1 MNSKLDTSIFS
12 FMLSSSL
19 LAILPFLC
27 LSAFTIPSADDIF
40 YHNYGL
46 NKSLLEFLI
55 HHYNTWTGRY
65 FSNLL
70 MAINPYSLTSQLS
83 YYPLMTYGVQILFFL
98 ASFLFL
104 KVLIISLSLNLV
116 DPLVTTKTAK
126 VEKIKLRTLTRLI
139 YLLWIA
145 LFFHKMP
152 RPTDS
157 LYWFAGS
164 SSHLVAM
171 SFCLFASG
179 LYLSSFKQNYL
190 VQMFY
195 YFLISLLTICICGSN
210 ETLMLQWIFLIFFA
224 FIYER
229 VVLNRLN
236 LKLIFPFLISIICF
250 AIVFLAPGNKI
261 RAENLQGGHDL
272 LLLVFKPLGLIVE
285 TCVRY
290 LSVNLVILLFWSLPF
305 LSRIFILI
313 PAFLKEKR
321 SIYLFVSLWFGF
333 FFLTFVPSVWT
344 MGGLPPRRVLNN
356 TYLII
361 LFLSFFILLLKI
373 NSWTFLFRFKHSWDK
388 YFPMKLQKI
397 AFLVSFLLLF
407 NHYEAWKDL
416 IHIPRFLSSLNERNE
431 LVLQSKGQD
440 LVLKPFS
447 YFPTTF
453 FYEDITTDP
462 TNYRNV
468 VFAEFYK
475 LKSVKLSTQE
485 SPN

>member
-1 MNSKLDTSIFS
+1 MISKIETSS
-12 FMLSSSL
+12 FRFILSSSL
-19 LAILPFLC
+19 IAIIPFLC

-65 FSNLL
+65 FSNLM

-83 YYPLMTYGVQILFFL
+83 YYPLMTYSVQFLFFL
-98 ASFLFL
+98 TSFLFL
-104 KVLIISLSLNLV
+104 KVFTTSIILTPI
-116 DPLVTTKTAK
+116 DQIETAK
-126 VEKIKLRTLTRLI
+126 VEKNEPRAVANLM

-164 SSHLVAM
+164 SSHLIAM
-171 SFCLFASG
+171 SFCLLASS
-179 LYLSSFKQNYL
+179 LYLYSFKQNHL
-190 VQMFY
+190 FQILY

-224 FIYER
+224 FVYER
-229 VVLNRLN
+229 MVLNRLN
-236 LKLIFPFLISIICF
+236 LKLIFPFLISLVCF
-250 AIVFLAPGNKI
+250 AIVFLAPGNKV
-261 RAENLQGGHDL
+261 RAQNLQGGHDL

-285 TCVRY
+285 TSFRY
-290 LSVNLVILLFWSLPF
+290 LSVNLIILLFWSLPF
-305 LSRIFILI
+305 LSRAFDLI
-313 PAFLKEKR
+313 PAFLKEKK
-321 SIYLFVSLWFGF
+321 SIYLFFFLWFSF
-333 FFLTFVPSVWT
+333 FFLSFVPSVWT

-373 NSWTFLFRFKHSWDK
+373 NAWTFLFRFKYSWDK
-388 YFPMKLQKI
+388 YFPMRWQKI
-397 AFLVSFLLLF
+397 TFLVSFFLLF

-416 IHIPRFLSSLNERNE
+416 IHIPRFLSSLKERNE
-431 LVLQSKGQD
+431 LVLKNKGQD
-440 LVLKPFS
+440 LVLEPFT

-475 LKSVKLSTQE
+475 LKSVKLSKQE
-485 SPN
+485 NSN